1 MFNKQGFQS
10 EYKGGCGSMGRGRF
24 DGPWGRGKF
33 GKFWGGR
40 MAAFGQPPIN
50 IEDTDAAFM
59 ISLYAAGLNKANITL
74 AVKDDVLTIAY
85 PGSEQ
90 AGSVP
95 ANSGYTYQ
103 EFSPR
108 GFERQFQLNGKVL
121 VDQISATYTDGVL
134 TVTLPKNP
142 ETNKPAQT
150 ITVG

>member
-1 MFNKQGFQS
+1 MVNKQGFQS
-10 EYKGGCGSMGRGRF
+10 DYKGGCGSMGRGR
-24 DGPWGRGKF
+24 WGRGNF

-50 IEDTDAAFM
+50 IEDTDAAFT
-59 ISLYAAGLNKANITL
+59 ISLYAAGLNKANVTL

-90 AGSVP
+90 PGS
-95 ANSGYTYQ
+95 ASTDNGYTYQ

-142 ETNKPAQT
+142 ETNKPAQS

>member
-1 MFNKQGFQS
+1 
-10 EYKGGCGSMGRGRF
+10 MGRGRF
-24 DGPWGRGKF
+24 GGPWGRGNF

-50 IEDTDAAFM
+50 IEDTEAAFT
-59 ISLYAAGLNKANITL
+59 ISLYAAGLNKANVTL
-74 AVKDDVLTIAY
+74 AVKNDVLTIAY

-90 AGSVP
+90 PESESAS
-95 ANSGYTYQ
+95 SGYTYQ

-121 VDQISATYTDGVL
+121 VDQISATYTDGIL

-142 ETNKPAQT
+142 ETNKPAQS

>member
-1 MFNKQGFQS
+1 
-10 EYKGGCGSMGRGRF
+10 MGRGRF
-24 DGPWGRGKF
+24 GGSWGRGSF

-50 IEDTDAAFM
+50 IEDTDAAFT
-59 ISLYAAGLNKANITL
+59 ISLYAAGLNKANVTL

-85 PGSEQ
+85 PSSEQ
-90 AGSVP
+90 AN
-95 ANSGYTYQ
+95 AEQNNSGYTYQ

-121 VDQISATYTDGVL
+121 IDQISATYTDGIL

-142 ETNKPAQT
+142 ETNKPAQS